1 MQYGRVKI
9 EPYHNFY
16 GNKAF
21 INEQTKNTNTK
32 MSGDEIFQLFAYLL
46 PAVVTGMVAFYFF
59 RLHTRNEEGR
69 RRYLLHKDSQNSTLP
84 IRLQAYER
92 MALFLE
98 RIAIPSLVVRVGPKN
113 SDKNDYENLL
123 IKSIENEFEHNL
135 SQQIYMSDECWNI
148 IKAAKSATIQMIRKA
163 GMSESDTADK
173 LREDILNETM
183 EKNSP
188 SATALA
194 YVRKEIGEL
203 W

>member
-1 MQYGRVKI
+1 M
-9 EPYHNFY
+9 
-16 GNKAF
+16 
-21 INEQTKNTNTK
+21 T
-32 MSGDEIFQLFAYLL
+32 GDGIFQLFAYML
-46 PAVVTGMVAFYFF
+46 PAVITGVIAFYFF

-69 RRYLLHKDSQNSTLP
+69 RRFLLHKDSQKNAMP

-98 RIAIPSLVVRVGPKN
+98 RIAIPSLVVRVAPKS

-123 IKSIENEFEHNL
+123 IKTIENEFDHNL

-163 GMSESDTADK
+163 GMSETDSADK
-173 LREDILNETM
+173 LREDILTQTM
-183 EKNSP
+183 DKPSP
-188 SATALA
+188 SATALSF
-194 YVRKEIGEL
+194 VKKEIGDL